1 MGWEHLPPGSP
12 SSVDSLPLHQQL
24 RGAYCVPDT
33 EQQSKT
39 QPCPPGRDRVQGT
52 DEKQAPQ
59 ACRARLQMLRRA
71 TEETGQGSWAERVAK
86 VVGAPAIGLPR
97 GTVELKST
105 EREVRGAGT
114 QGSVPSR
121 GSSEHQAW
129 SRDKCGHVQGTGKIV
144 PGVGSLRPRLTA

>member
-1 MGWEHLPPGSP
+1 MPN
-12 SSVDSLPLHQQL
+12 
-24 RGAYCVPDT
+24 T

-39 QPCPPGRDRVQGT
+39 EPRPPGRDRVQGT
-52 DEKQAPQ
+52 DEKRAPQ

-114 QGSVPSR
+114 QGRVPSR

-129 SRDKCGHVQGTGKIV
+129 SRDKCGMFKGQEKL
-144 PGVGSLRPRLTA
+144 SLEWGALGHI